1 MNDFCLYKQ
10 RTAQNQN
17 HCVIPSGLQYH
28 DVPSSDM
35 LSGFLITSD
44 MVSKTSKVIVSPS
57 VVVVYLYFDSER
69 KKGEHVRYHQLFVA
83 KYYTQRKK

>member
-1 MNDFCLYKQ
+1 MCYSFRVTVPL
-10 RTAQNQN
+10 
-17 HCVIPSGLQYH
+17 HLVH

-35 LSGFLITSD
+35 LSGFRITSDMVSGFRITSD

-83 KYYTQRKK
+83 KYYIQRKK